1 MQATQDVSDVLKG
14 ITEELRSLVEINKV
28 QTEKILE
35 NTRMMN
41 SLFTRQM
48 ALEKAVSSVLTPAQ
62 RNTFNAVFENTLQA
76 G

>member
-62 RNTFNAVFENTLQA
+62 RNTFNTVFEDSLQRN
-76 G
+76 

>member
-14 ITEELRSLVEINKV
+14 ITEELRALVEINKV

-48 ALEKAVSSVLTPAQ
+48 AMEKAVSAVLTPAQ
-62 RNTFNAVFENTLQA
+62 RSSFNAVFENNLQA